1 MQSARDGFDATA
13 MQADWRPDSRSI
25 LQNNIA
31 FMDECLRNNAISADA
46 LQEFAKKQSPLLKKV
61 IAWAAQTQVAHW
73 MDVIGGLEQM
83 RGPGWGK
90 THAASNTNYVAR
102 PNNRPVNGPAPVFRP
117 AGLHDPRLL
126 IESGSVPDP

>member
-46 LQEFAKKQSPLLKKV
+46 LQEFTKKQSPLLKKD

-73 MDVIGGLEQM
+73 MEVIGGWKQM
-83 RGPGWGK
+83 LGADWDQ
-90 THAASNTNYVAR
+90 TYAASKTIYVS
-102 PNNRPVNGPAPVFRP
+102 PQNNVLFSVLTQYFRP
-117 AGLHDPRLL
+117 APINYH
-126 IESGSVPDP
+126 

>member
-46 LQEFAKKQSPLLKKV
+46 LQEFSKKQSPLLKNV

-73 MDVIGGLEQM
+73 MDVIGGWQQM
-83 RGPGWGK
+83 LRPPSR
-90 THAASNTNYVAR
+90 TTYAASNTDHI
-102 PNNRPVNGPAPVFRP
+102 GPQNTIPFR
-117 AGLHDPRLL
+117 
-126 IESGSVPDP
+126 

>member
-73 MDVIGGLEQM
+73 MDVIGGWKQN
-83 RGPGWGK
+83 RGPHRAK
-90 THAASNTNYVAR
+90 THAARNTTHVA
-102 PNNRPVNGPAPVFRP
+102 PPQNHPFHALTQCFAPA
-117 AGLHDPRLL
+117 AL
-126 IESGSVPDP
+126 PDPPPLT

>member
-46 LQEFAKKQSPLLKKV
+46 LQEFTKKQSPLLKKD

-73 MDVIGGLEQM
+73 MEVIGGWKQM
-83 RGPGWGK
+83 LGADWDK
-90 THAASNTNYVAR
+90 TYASSNTIYFPLHNHVLFSVL
-102 PNNRPVNGPAPVFRP
+102 PHFFGPQP
-117 AGLHDPRLL
+117 LT
-126 IESGSVPDP
+126 